1 MLSSEAKPVG
11 GQPLARTF
19 EGTRL
24 MRKQLS
30 LAFLA
35 ALLCVSATGA
45 LAAERPNIL
54 ILFPDD
60 VGWQNVSAYGLGTM
74 GYRTPN
80 IDRIAKEGA
89 MFTDHYAQP
98 SCTAGR
104 AALITGQYPIRS
116 GMTTVGRPGAELG
129 LKPQSHTLAEVLK
142 EQGYAT
148 GQFGKNHLGDRN
160 EHLPTVHGFDEFFG
174 NLYHLNTQEEFE
186 QVDYPKDPGFFEKY
200 GTRGVL
206 HTWATDE
213 DDPTVDP
220 RFGKVGKQKI
230 EDTGQLGRER
240 MKTMDQEFI
249 DASLDFI
256 RRAQESDTPFFVW
269 FNPSRMHMYTR
280 LSDESRY
287 LAAEH
292 TTEHDLYGSGL
303 IEHDRQIG
311 EMLDALEEMGVLD
324 NTIVVYSTDNGP
336 EHSARLH
343 GGTTPFRGEKMTTYE
358 GGVRVPMMVRWPG
371 KIEPGTVLSGIQTH
385 MDIYTT
391 LAAAAGEPDI
401 AAKVLKE
408 HKQFIDGV
416 NNLDYWMGK
425 TDESARDHYL
435 YYYESSIKAIRFKQ
449 WKLHFETSEHYY
461 DTYEKQKFPVMYNI
475 RMDPFESFDGVT
487 DRSDIVQAKQWLN
500 EPVQHILGEHI
511 QSLVDYPP
519 VQKAATFDF
528 SALMQQLMS
537 GKQ

>member
-1 MLSSEAKPVG
+1 MKTTPVIVVMCFI
-11 GQPLARTF
+11 L
-19 EGTRL
+19 
-24 MRKQLS
+24 
-30 LAFLA
+30 
-35 ALLCVSATGA
+35 GA
-45 LAAERPNIL
+45 LSTSIAAQEKPNIL

-60 VGWQNVSAYGLGTM
+60 VGWQNVSAYGNGTM

-80 IDRIAKEGA
+80 IDRIATEGA
-89 MFTDHYAQP
+89 IFTDHYAQP

-104 AALITGQYPIRS
+104 ASLILGQYPIRS

-129 LKPQSHTLAEVLK
+129 LKAESHTLAEVLK
-142 EQGYAT
+142 KQGYAT

-160 EHLPTVHGFDEFFG
+160 SHLPTVHGFDEFFG

-186 QVDYPKDPGFFEKY
+186 QVDYPKDPDFFAKF
-200 GTRGVL
+200 GTRGVI
-206 HTWATDE
+206 HSYAMDK
-213 DDPTVDP
+213 DDRTVDP

-230 EDTGQLGRER
+230 EDTGQLSRER
-240 MKTMDQEFI
+240 MKTVDQEFME
-249 DASLDFI
+249 ASLDFI
-256 RRAQESDTPFFVW
+256 KRAKDEGKPFFVW

-303 IEHDRQIG
+303 IEHDKQVG
-311 EMLDALEEMGVLD
+311 DMLNALEEMGVLD

-358 GGVRVPMMVRWPG
+358 GGVRVPMMVRWPN
-371 KIEPGTVLSGIQTH
+371 KIPAGTVLSGIQSH

-401 AAKVLKE
+401 AQKVLKE
-408 HKQFIDGV
+408 HKQPIDGV

-425 TDESARDHYL
+425 SDESARDHYF
-435 YYYESSIKAIRFKQ
+435 YYYESSIKAIRYKQ
-449 WKLHFETSEHYY
+449 WKLHFETSENYY
-461 DTYEKQKFPVMYNI
+461 APYVKQKFPVLYNI
-475 RMDPFESFDGVT
+475 RLDPFESFDGTT

-500 EPVQHILGEHI
+500 EPVQQLLGEHI
-511 QSLVDYPP
+511 KTLVEYPP
-519 VQKAATFDF
+519 LQKASSFDF
-528 SALMQQLMS
+528 SELMKQLMS